1 MNRMNI
7 FAKRCAREM
16 WRDPLSFA
24 FGIGFPVVLLTLMWL
39 LGRSIPEMPSDLFGV
54 ESFAPSMAVFGLSFM
69 LIFLGTLVTGD
80 RSSSF
85 LMRMF
90 ASPLRASDYI
100 LGYTLPALPIAAAQA
115 AVCLGYA
122 VILGLEP
129 GVNLIVCLLTLFP
142 TALLF
147 IGIGL
152 LLGTLLPNA
161 GAVGGI
167 SSLVINV
174 SAWLSGTWFPLDIM
188 GGVFGKI
195 CDLLPFAHA
204 VSAARAAIAGDYAA
218 IPVQLAWVA
227 GYTVAVYLLA
237 AVNFRRK
244 MKS

>member
-1 MNRMNI
+1 MKRMNI
-7 FAKRCAREM
+7 FAKRCAKEM

-39 LGRSIPEMPSDLFGV
+39 LGRSLPEMPQDIFGIDT
-54 ESFAPSMAVFGLSFM
+54 FAPSMAVFGLSFM

-90 ASPLRASDYI
+90 ASPLKASGYI

-115 AVCLGYA
+115 LVCLGYA
-122 VILGLEP
+122 VILGLKP
-129 GVNLIVCLLTLFP
+129 GLELLVCLLVLIP

-174 SAWLSGTWFPLDIM
+174 SALLSGTWFPLDLM
-188 GGVFGKI
+188 GGAFRTI
-195 CDLLPFAHA
+195 CNILPFAHS
-204 VSAARAAIAGDYAA
+204 VNAARAALAGDYAA
-218 IPVQLAWVA
+218 LPAELAWVL
-227 GYTVAVYLLA
+227 GYTVVIFVLA
-237 AVNFRRK
+237 TVIFRRK
-244 MKS
+244 MKR

>member
-1 MNRMNI
+1 MKKMNI
-7 FAKRCAREM
+7 FAKRCAKEM
-16 WRDPLSFA
+16 WRDPLSFV
-24 FGIGFPVVLLTLMWL
+24 FGIGFPVALLTLMWL
-39 LGRSIPEMPSDLFGV
+39 LGRSLPEMPQEIFGINT
-54 ESFAPSMAVFGLSFM
+54 FAPSMAVFGLSFM

-80 RSSSF
+80 RSGSF

-129 GVNLIVCLLTLFP
+129 GVNLLVCLLALMP

-152 LLGTLLPNA
+152 LMGSVLPTA

-167 SSLVINV
+167 SSLIINV
-174 SAWLSGTWFPLDIM
+174 CAWLSGTWFPLEMM
-188 GGVFGKI
+188 GDTFGTI
-195 CDLLPFAHA
+195 CELLPFAHS
-204 VSAARAAIAGDYAA
+204 VNAARAAIAGDYAA
-218 IPVQLAWVA
+218 LPAELAWVL
-227 GYTVAVYLLA
+227 GYTAVIFALA
-237 AVNFRRK
+237 AAVFRRK

>member
-1 MNRMNI
+1 MRRMNI
-7 FAKRCAREM
+7 FAKRCAKEM

-24 FGIGFPVVLLTLMWL
+24 FGIGFPVVLLTLMGL
-39 LGRSIPEMPSDLFGV
+39 LGRSLPNMPLDVFGIDV
-54 ESFAPSMAVFGLSFM
+54 FAPSMAVFGLSFM

-129 GVNLIVCLLTLFP
+129 NLNLLVCLLVLMP
-142 TALLF
+142 AALLF

-174 SAWLSGTWFPLDIM
+174 CAWLSGTWFPLDMM
-188 GGVFGKI
+188 GGAFKTI
-195 CDLLPFAHA
+195 CNLLPFAHA
-204 VSAARAAIAGDYAA
+204 VNAAKYAVAGDYAA
-218 IPVQLAWVA
+218 LPAELGWVL
-227 GYTVAVYLLA
+227 GYTAVIFALA
-237 AVNFRRK
+237 AAVFRKR